1 MKEEIFG
8 LMWRK
13 NIDESKH
20 EVYYQ
25 IVDRCLKSIKTISD
39 EFTAK
44 LKDDA
49 NFQAI
54 IKTEDVISPEAGTVF
69 GTNLINFQV
78 KLILEYIKFYEE
90 FYYINDVSSLKDDKR
105 VRRIILAI
113 TVAFLHELTHIIRGH
128 NLTTVDAS
136 IPDNL
141 AVRASETDADFLAG
155 LQLYKWFIGPAVG
168 NELMNNIGLTEEA
181 IRPPI
186 FFKDAGCAMT
196 LLTLFFFEKIKS
208 KSNDYHCPNLK
219 NIILMS
225 GFMYGV
231 DDEYYMF
238 INLFKAGYEEIIK
251 WTKDHN
257 VNGIYDEF
265 LVISSSEYSQL
276 EQVTTKALE
285 QQRVLTDNN
294 SEVWKVLFSHA
305 TRA

>member
-1 MKEEIFG
+1 LKEEIFD
-8 LMWRK
+8 LMWRA
-13 NIDESKH
+13 NIDKSKH

-25 IVDRCLKSIKTISD
+25 IVDRCLKSIKTIGD

-44 LKDDA
+44 LKGDA
-49 NFQAI
+49 NFQVI
-54 IKTEDVISPEAGTVF
+54 IKTEDVISPDAGTVF

-78 KLILEYIKFYEE
+78 NLILEYIKFYEE
-90 FYYINDVSSLKDDKR
+90 FYSISVISSLQDDQR

-128 NLTTVDAS
+128 NSTTVDVS
-136 IPDNL
+136 KPDNL

-168 NELMNNIGLTEEA
+168 DSLMNNINLTQEA

-208 KSNDYHCPNLK
+208 KNNDYHSPNLR
-219 NIILMS
+219 NIMLMS
-225 GFMYGV
+225 GFMCGV
-231 DDEYYMF
+231 DNEYYMF
-238 INLFKAGYEEIIK
+238 INFFKSGYEEIIK
-251 WTKDHN
+251 WAKDHN
-257 VNGIYDEF
+257 VDGAYDEF
-265 LVISSSEYSQL
+265 LAICPSEYSQL
-276 EQVTTKALE
+276 EQVTIKELK
-285 QQRVLTDNN
+285 QQRVLTDYN